1 MLLNVLDCQSH
12 MTFFLA
18 VYQSHKNLGLKRKK
32 PCKCVIEL
40 NGSHMGCYMESD
52 WVQSTSGFDVL
63 HNG

>member
-1 MLLNVLDCQSH
+1 
-12 MTFFLA
+12 MTHFFLA

-32 PCKCVIEL
+32 PFKCVIEL

-52 WVQSTSGFDVL
+52 WVQSTTGFDVL